1 MLSRLTDGAGTAAFG
16 GGGMAPADSGAELGC
31 AGTLAFDGA
40 GTLIFDGAGAPAILA
55 LAGPGAGAGT
65 KLSKGVLV
73 FVPDVEF
80 APSVE
85 FVVAFDGGA
94 NVVLPGRGEESATLV
109 FVASGANSG
118 DACTP
123 HASY

>member
-1 MLSRLTDGAGTAAFG
+1 MS
-16 GGGMAPADSGAELGC
+16 
-31 AGTLAFDGA
+31 
-40 GTLIFDGAGAPAILA
+40 DGAGAPAILA
-55 LAGPGAGAGT
+55 LAGPGARAGT

-80 APSVE
+80 APDVE
-85 FVVAFDGGA
+85 FDGVVAFDGGA
-94 NVVLPGRGEESATLV
+94 SVVLPGRGEESATLV

-123 HASY
+123 HATHRVVHLGQYG